1 MSKKEKREESIMEN
15 FIMYECIDGKINV
28 LKIGTKKE
36 ILEELENLPSLFD
49 WLLEYGLVDEYEQYT
64 QSVNDALKSGYLFE
78 LIFPD
83 YGYYFL
89 RILDENGIIRN
100 AYKQDG
106 GNIVC
111 DYHSRKSHSES
122 LRETLEKNKKMIAAG
137 NEKEIEKIL
146 TEEMEEN

>member
-1 MSKKEKREESIMEN
+1 MEN
-15 FIMYECIDGKINV
+15 FIMYECNDGKINV

-36 ILEELENLPSLFD
+36 ILEELENSPSLFD

-64 QSVNDALKSGYLFE
+64 KSINDALKSGYLFE

-83 YGYYFL
+83 YGHYFL

-111 DYHSRKSHSES
+111 DYHSRKSYRES
-122 LRETLEKNKKMIAAG
+122 LREILEKNKKMIVAG